1 MVVASWL
8 EIVFLDLV
16 LCVEFIIIAQTEIPA
31 SIWSIKFVKGYS
43 FFRNFETLLLSLY
56 NFGSEFVAIDE
67 QIIALRTTLQT
78 LGSVFEGLLQVILS
92 LCELLEF
99 PFEVDSESLL

>member
-1 MVVASWL
+1 MQG
-8 EIVFLDLV
+8 D
-16 LCVEFIIIAQTEIPA
+16 
-31 SIWSIKFVKGYS
+31 S